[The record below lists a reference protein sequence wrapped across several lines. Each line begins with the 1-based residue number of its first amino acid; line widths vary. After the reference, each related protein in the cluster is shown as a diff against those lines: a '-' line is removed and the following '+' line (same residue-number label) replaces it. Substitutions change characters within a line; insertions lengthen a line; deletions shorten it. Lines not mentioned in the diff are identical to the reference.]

1 MCYETKITN
10 LFIFKSVIIF
20 VCSIQI
26 ETKIQEL
33 CDHICASIHSLCSLL
48 PGKVGF
54 PPDNVCIGY
63 ALTCKIGALIFSVLV
78 LTNVLE
84 DATLF

>member
-1 MCYETKITN
+1 MCYETKFTN

-33 CDHICASIHSLCSLL
+33 CDYICTASVVCSRVRLAFHLLMCALVVSSHVRLMLLFSLS
-48 PGKVGF
+48 
-54 PPDNVCIGY
+54 
-63 ALTCKIGALIFSVLV
+63 
-78 LTNVLE
+78 
-84 DATLF
+84 